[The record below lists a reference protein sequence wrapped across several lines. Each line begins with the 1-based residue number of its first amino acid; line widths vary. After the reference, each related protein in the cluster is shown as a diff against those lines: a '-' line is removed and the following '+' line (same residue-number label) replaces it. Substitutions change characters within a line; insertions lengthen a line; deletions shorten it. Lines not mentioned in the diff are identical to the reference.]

1 MMEPNYTKIWLLLA
15 VTLVML
21 SFYGCVSPTR
31 VADADQHVIEKEWN
45 DLDSEQE
52 GRPPKDQVNT
62 GPTNF
67 QGIADILGCMFAPHT
82 CSK

>member
-1 MMEPNYTKIWLLLA
+1 MNPNYTKIWLLLA
-15 VTLVML
+15 VMLVML

-31 VADADQHVIEKEWN
+31 VAENDSHVIEKEWN
-45 DLDSEQE
+45 DLDKAQTDTENKQE
-52 GRPPKDQVNT
+52 PT

-82 CSK
+82 CNK

>member
-1 MMEPNYTKIWLLLA
+1 
-15 VTLVML
+15 ML

-31 VADADQHVIEKEWN
+31 VAENDQHVIEKEWN
-45 DLDSEQE
+45 DLDREQADTE
-52 GRPPKDQVNT
+52 NKQESS

-82 CSK
+82 CNK

>member
-1 MMEPNYTKIWLLLA
+1 MIPNYTKIWLLLA
-15 VTLVML
+15 VMLVML

-31 VADADQHVIEKEWN
+31 VAENDQHVIEKEWN
-45 DLDSEQE
+45 DLDKEQADTE
-52 GRPPKDQVNT
+52 NKQESS

-82 CSK
+82 CNK

>member
-1 MMEPNYTKIWLLLA
+1 MMEPNYSKIWLLLA
-15 VTLVML
+15 FTLVML
-21 SFYGCVSPTR
+21 SFYGCAMPTK

-45 DLDSEQE
+45 DLDAEQE
-52 GRPPKDQVNT
+52 SKTEQQEST

>member
-1 MMEPNYTKIWLLLA
+1 MNPNYTKIWLLLA

-31 VADADQHVIEKEWN
+31 VAENDQHVIEKEWN
-45 DLDSEQE
+45 DLDREQAHTE
-52 GRPPKDQVNT
+52 NKQESS

-82 CSK
+82 CNK